1 MFSDTHQHLVRSILK
16 DMTVRSK
23 ITADQRAAIRQC
35 CVEAVTVAEPE
46 KVLIAFKSALIA
58 AADAEQLPAGF
69 ERNAMLSQLVSI
81 FIDELYA
88 SDDDGSVQEM
98 GLRKETPASAPRLIL
113 DNDSI
118 NTRL

>member
-1 MFSDTHQHLVRSILK
+1 MLTEAHQQLIRSILK

-23 ITADQRAAIRQC
+23 ITVEARAAIRQC
-35 CVEAVTVAEPE
+35 CIEATPVDEPE
-46 KVLIAFKSALIA
+46 KLLIAFKSALA
-58 AADAEQLPAGF
+58 AAAEAEQIPSGV

-88 SDDDGSVQEM
+88 TGNDDAVQEM
-98 GLRKETPASAPRLIL
+98 GLRKETPASAPRLFL
-113 DNDSI
+113 DNDSV

>member
-1 MFSDTHQHLVRSILK
+1 MLTDTHQQLIRGILK

-23 ITADQRAAIRQC
+23 ISPAQRAAIRQC
-35 CVEAVTVAEPE
+35 CVEAMPVAEPE
-46 KVLIAFKSALIA
+46 KLLIAFKSALA
-58 AADAEQLPAGF
+58 AAAEAEQIPAGV

-88 SDDDGSVQEM
+88 TRNDDSLPEIS
-98 GLRKETPASAPRLIL
+98 LRKETPASAPRLVL

-118 NTRL
+118 NTHL